1 MTRLHTVIS
10 SFGAGPDPDTAKAGN
25 WAPIEGQLACRLTR
39 NRGEES
45 GSAPEEITFQGA
57 LADNPSS
64 GEVLGNDGLTVIAHD
79 VLMSLEAKVTVDS
92 AHTEAARARLR
103 VLVKRT
109 PRKHG

>member
-1 MTRLHTVIS
+1 MIS
-10 SFGAGPDPDTAKAGN
+10 SFGAAPDPDTAKGGN

-45 GSAPEEITFQGA
+45 GSAPEEITFQDA
-57 LADNPSS
+57 LAHNPRS

-103 VLVKRT
+103 VLVKLIL
-109 PRKHG
+109 RKHG